1 VSPMKHG
8 DELPVIEASMAI
20 VEALNSYVNNV
31 ALPFK
36 EAQAI
41 DRKCATA
48 LWGACSFKIEPAI

>member
-1 VSPMKHG
+1 MKHG
-8 DELPVIEASMAI
+8 DELPVIEASIAI
-20 VEALNSYVNNV
+20 AEALNSYVNNV